1 MCGNSSMSFVLQVW
15 RLQVNGQGIGAI
27 LLFVEVVNL
36 NGAFFFGYRGRGI
49 QPKVFCRRACLHRST
64 LGEYVSKMDKLS
76 ISNSEYS
83 KNCLD
88 REISSIYYFYIDL
101 TSKNY

>member
-36 NGAFFFGYRGRGI
+36 NGAFFFLGTEEEASNLRFFVDEPAYTD
-49 QPKVFCRRACLHRST
+49 LHW
-64 LGEYVSKMDKLS
+64 VSMFLKW
-76 ISNSEYS
+76 IN
-83 KNCLD
+83 
-88 REISSIYYFYIDL
+88 
-101 TSKNY
+101 